1 MQKEKTVLVEVKTVY
16 GNELVYP
23 ICKKGKIFASMSGKK
38 TLLPNVIHSIKEL
51 GYSLETRKLTF

>member
-1 MQKEKTVLVEVKTVY
+1 MQKEKTVY

-51 GYSLETRKLTF
+51 GYSLETEKLTF